1 MVPVGWNMYTLL
13 KCSSG
18 LEQTVH
24 VVLPLPV
31 SVGPLA
37 HPQAGIHFNN
47 VYACGNIMLHNL
59 NIYSSGSGRCSIV
72 SDSVRHHEL

>member
-1 MVPVGWNMYTLL
+1 M
-13 KCSSG
+13 
-18 LEQTVH
+18 
-24 VVLPLPV
+24 VLPLPV

-47 VYACGNIMLHNL
+47 VYVCGNIMLHNL
-59 NIYSSGSGRCSIV
+59 NIYSSGSGSIV